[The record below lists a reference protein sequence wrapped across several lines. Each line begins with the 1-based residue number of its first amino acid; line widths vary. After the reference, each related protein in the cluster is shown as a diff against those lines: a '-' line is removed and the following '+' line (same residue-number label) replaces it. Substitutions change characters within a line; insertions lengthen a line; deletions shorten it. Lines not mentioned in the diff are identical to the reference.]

1 MASSRKSSKSKARP
15 RDLAARLLAR
25 LAPIVLPGDRLVV
38 GLSGGVDS
46 MALLDC
52 MQRVAARLGVR
63 LGALH
68 VNHQLSPNAGAWDA
82 FCRRQCKARGV
93 RYASVRV
100 VVSRAESVEA
110 AARDARYSV
119 FARQRA
125 DYIVLAQHQDDQVET
140 LVLQLLRGAGVKG
153 LAAMPL
159 LRKSEGRS
167 QKAEGV
173 QGRRGVYP
181 LPVTH
186 HPSPGLLRPLLEVTR
201 AEILEYAAKRRLEW
215 IEDESNASI
224 DFRRNFLRHEVL
236 PVIARCFPS
245 YRVTVARSAGHLAEA
260 AELLD
265 ELAAQDA
272 ADAFDGVTLAVAALR
287 RLPSA
292 RARNLLRFFLAR
304 RGVIMPNVERLEE
317 ALRQAQTARQ
327 DARVAIDL
335 GSTTL
340 RRYLGRLYL
349 VPALSPLP
357 RSYARS
363 WRGERKVALP
373 ELGGVLVA
381 RRTRGTGIS
390 MARLRSA
397 PVTVRLRRGG
407 ERLKPD
413 CRRPSRSLKNLLQES
428 QVPPWRRGCLPLLF
442 CGSSLVWVP
451 GAGIACDFQAV
462 AGEAS
467 LEPRWLWQ
475 QEGG

>member
-1 MASSRKSSKSKARP
+1 M
-15 RDLAARLLAR
+15 
-25 LAPIVLPGDRLVV
+25 
-38 GLSGGVDS
+38 
-46 MALLDC
+46 LD
-52 MQRVAARLGVR
+52 
-63 LGALH
+63 
-68 VNHQLSPNAGAWDA
+68 
-82 FCRRQCKARGV
+82 
-93 RYASVRV
+93 
-100 VVSRAESVEA
+100 
-110 AARDARYSV
+110 
-119 FARQRA
+119 
-125 DYIVLAQHQDDQVET
+125 
-140 LVLQLLRGAGVKG
+140 
-153 LAAMPL
+153 
-159 LRKSEGRS
+159 
-167 QKAEGV
+167 
-173 QGRRGVYP
+173 
-181 LPVTH
+181 
-186 HPSPGLLRPLLEVTR
+186 VTR

-215 IEDESNASI
+215 IEDESNASV
-224 DFRRNFLRHEVL
+224 DYRRNFLRHEVL
-236 PVIARCFPS
+236 PVIARRFPS
-245 YRVTVARSAGHLAEA
+245 YRATVARSAGHLGEA

-272 ADAFDGVTLAVAALR
+272 GDAFDGFTLEVAALR

-327 DARVAIDL
+327 DAQVAINL
-335 GSTTL
+335 GRTTL

-373 ELGGVLVA
+373 ELGGVLIA

-390 MARLRSA
+390 VARLRSA

-413 CRRPSRSLKNLLQES
+413 RGRPSRSLKNLLQES
-428 QVPPWRRGCLPLLF
+428 QVPPWQRRRLPLLF

-475 QEGG
+475 HEGV